1 MIDGREFLRGLDLAE
16 RRVRE
21 AAEQAMAQAGVDL
34 LHDAIFEEPTV
45 PFEKGTLRASG
56 SVILAT
62 PEGEELVATSQDMAG
77 LKEGAASPTPAEP
90 PVGESDS
97 NAINV
102 LVAFNTPYAA
112 RLHEHPEFHF
122 TEPGAGGKYV
132 EEKLVPKMQELMA
145 RVAGRIKAAL
155 EGGR

>member
-1 MIDGREFLRGLDLAE
+1 MIDGSQFLRGLDLAE
-16 RRVRE
+16 RRVRD
-21 AAEQAMAQAGVDL
+21 AAEQAMAQAGLDV

-62 PEGEELVATSQDMAG
+62 PEGEELVATSQGMTD
-77 LKEGAASPTPAEP
+77 LREGAAPPSPAEP
-90 PVGESDS
+90 PVGESDP
-97 NAINV
+97 NAIIV

-132 EEKLVPKMQELMA
+132 EDKLVPKMQELMA
-145 RVAGRIKAAL
+145 RVAARIRAAL
-155 EGGR
+155 GG